1 MTCLLYLALLHHPLD
16 VVSDVAHLPLDD
28 LLLILLKLKSNSKCR
43 SNLVS
48 MCYDRPEGTDFI
60 RLLVQVRD
68 GLVEFVADLLEVLQL
83 FRLLQTEV
91 VVRLG
96 QDVFVESLHSRC
108 HSQITI

>member
-1 MTCLLYLALLHHPLD
+1 MTCLLYLALLYHPLD

-28 LLLILLKLKSNSKCR
+28 LLLILLKLKSNNKCR

-48 MCYDRPEGTDFI
+48 NCYNRSEGTDFI

-83 FRLLQTEV
+83 FRLLHTEV
-91 VVRLG
+91 VVCLG